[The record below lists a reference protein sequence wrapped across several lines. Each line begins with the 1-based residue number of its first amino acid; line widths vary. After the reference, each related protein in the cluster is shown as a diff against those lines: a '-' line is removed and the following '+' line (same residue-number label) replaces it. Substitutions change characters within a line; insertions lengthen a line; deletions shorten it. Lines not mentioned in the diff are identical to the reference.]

1 MAPTPRAVP
10 FMQVI
15 RTTYF
20 RGKGPQRTRKVI
32 LITFINTIAVPD
44 AYVAG
49 IGFVEGNVTGTPA
62 VPIPMNLAKVIPEPI
77 TDATVRVVSPSILAP
92 GVFGSTFLALFNAA
106 SQIQLDILA
115 FNPTTKDLGIKCVG
129 ARVATTGPTQEP
141 VAAGPAGVPVV
152 GTLVFEIEYTSSR

>member
-10 FMQVI
+10 FMQVL

-49 IGFVEGNVTGTPA
+49 IGFVQGNITGTP
-62 VPIPMNLAKVIPEPI
+62 VTPVVMNLAQVIPETIMDATVKVIPP
-77 TDATVRVVSPSILAP
+77 TILVP
-92 GVFGSTFLALFNAA
+92 GVFGSSFLALFNVA

-115 FNPTTKDLGIKCVG
+115 FNPTTKALGIKCVG
-129 ARVATTGPTQEP
+129 ARTATTGPTQEP
-141 VAAGPAGVPVV
+141 VAAGPMGVPVV
-152 GTLVFEIEYTSSR
+152 GTLVFEIEYTSNR